1 MVQVQGEY
9 QSGSSLLREARRVPP
24 FTVSRPD
31 DGFYTSAMSFPVATG
46 DPGESGAEPRLQLT
60 FVLIVI
66 VEIVTIVALYWFGH
80 HFGQI

>member
-1 MVQVQGEY
+1 
-9 QSGSSLLREARRVPP
+9 
-24 FTVSRPD
+24 
-31 DGFYTSAMSFPVATG
+31 MSFPVATG